1 VVHTWLRRPTLWVLA
16 PFLIILLVAAACG
29 GDATEVPATSVPATS
44 VPAPATSI
52 STAMPEPDEA
62 MSIPT
67 AMPEPDEAMMMTS
80 STKRLRF
87 ATQAPWIEIVLPWRG
102 GSWGS
107 NLVVRTHMES
117 LIDVHNETT
126 ELVPNLATEWRMITP
141 QEWEFKLREGVP
153 FHKTGPNSDD
163 WGDFRAADVAHVI
176 ARNSESNLSTDGP
189 AFRAKFGSTEGEV
202 MTNVEII
209 DEHTIKLKPVTPD
222 VDLDLTASSQYGNF
236 LMHAKAQWD
245 AVGAEGSEADPAGT
259 GSYQLVDRKLGVW
272 LLWERVQDHWRQT
285 PEFEEFEILLVPE
298 HATRLAMLLG
308 GEIAM
313 TEIPRDLHPEAVSQG
328 YKVWSTI
335 NPMTQAFGIF
345 GGGYGEDT
353 PEFDADMPASN
364 PKIRQAINMA
374 IDRDALATE
383 VFKGVGEP
391 LYVQAFHERL
401 PAWNPRWAAEFDE
414 KYGYDPEGAKQLIK
428 DAGFPN
434 GFSFKLWLMQ
444 FPGFPE
450 TTAITE
456 AIFNYLRDVGIDA
469 EIEEIEVARHREF
482 YNARDTHG
490 TLHFRRTSFTT
501 PMVTTRWYN
510 ARPPTGNAT
519 AWEFPVEQQSIWDQ
533 AFVADTKVGQADL
546 LTQLGNWKYDNFS
559 EVPLFWLPGQA
570 VVDPEII
577 SEYIWPGNVDAG
589 FDHFEYIKAAN

>member
-1 VVHTWLRRPTLWVLA
+1 MVHTWVRRPALWVFA

-29 GDATEVPATSVPATS
+29 EDATQAPTAVPATQAPTAVPATQ
-44 VPAPATSI
+44 APTAMAE
-52 STAMPEPDEA
+52 STAA
-62 MSIPT
+62 PT
-67 AMPEPDEAMMMTS
+67 AMPEPTEPAMMTS
-80 STKRLRF
+80 QTKRLRF

-107 NLVVRTHMES
+107 NLVVRTHMEP

-126 ELVPNLATEWRMITP
+126 ELVPNLATEWRMINP
-141 QEWEFKLREGVP
+141 QEWEFTLREGVP
-153 FHKTGPNSDD
+153 YHKTGPNADD
-163 WGDFRAADVAHVI
+163 WGDFVAADVAHVI

-189 AFRAKFGSTEGEV
+189 SFRAKFGATEGEV
-202 MTNVEII
+202 MNNVEII
-209 DEHTIKLKPVTPD
+209 DDQKIKLTPVSPD

-245 AVGAEGSEADPAGT
+245 AQGIEGSEANPAGT

-272 LLWERVQDHWRQT
+272 LLWERVEEHWRHT

-298 HATRLAMLLG
+298 HATRLSMLLG
-308 GEIAM
+308 GEVAM

-328 YKVWSTI
+328 YKVWSTV
-335 NPMTQAFGIF
+335 NPVTQAFGIF

-353 PEFDADMPASN
+353 PEFDPDMPSSN
-364 PKIRQAINMA
+364 PLVRQAINKA
-374 IDRDALATE
+374 LDRDAIHRE

-391 LYVQAFHERL
+391 LYVQAYHEQL
-401 PAWNPRWAAEFDE
+401 PGWNSRWQDEFDD
-414 KYGYDPEGAKQLIK
+414 KYGYDPDKARQLLE
-428 DAGFPN
+428 DAGYGE
-434 GFSFKLWLMQ
+434 GFDFKLWLMQ

-456 AIFNYLRDVGIDA
+456 AIFNYLREVGIDA
-469 EIEEIEVARHREF
+469 TIEEIEVARHREA
-482 YNARDTHG
+482 YVGRETHG

-501 PMVTTRWYN
+501 PMVVTRWYN

-533 AFVADTKVGQADL
+533 AFVADTKESQNDL
-546 LTQLGNWKYDNFS
+546 LRQLGDWKFDNFS
-559 EVPLFWLPGQA
+559 ELPLFWLPGQA
-570 VVDPEII
+570 VVDPEVIA
-577 SEYIWPGNVDAG
+577 EYVWPGNVDAG